1 MDSSEQSKGHAHRW
15 TLRTGPQVVSS
26 VAEGEGHQ
34 HEVRGILSGLPIPVG
49 DDHIHELVENHVMVE
64 SGPSIN
70 HAEAKK
76 DMDNYGTGLGTAA
89 DLAKGI
95 LPDLVDPEHSY
106 VFKSGEFGL
115 FDYWYIDNAH
125 NYWKYSNAPEGTPD
139 HNPDLGMP
147 VMSKDQPMP
156 AENPQ
161 FFTFEGKKRSQ
172 AVPPDLLADRN
183 DDYNPID
190 PKNIWF
196 EMYDREG
203 EVRYIYLDSDVRENI
218 DLWVQ
223 YQLRITDANIPTLR
237 TFALEKFSSFQ
248 PKDKVVGAIIMLM
261 DQGLYELDELL
272 NAAVSDLEFIDNTV
286 KLLGR
291 KFITD
296 PEFMDFLSS
305 LVGPRDPSSPLFVVS
320 SIQGEGKLG
329 TKHLASIFKFLK
341 VSPAYL
347 LSWHASHIYSRA
359 INRRAFEDALPD
371 EVDGLALSEVKRAFG
386 TQKDMQ
392 YLIDSKLRS
401 VLLEAYRDGVAK
413 SIVPRVDSD
422 EYSTLT
428 VFSDLQGRREEEI
441 EFSTWLHA
449 QPMHDITPEEQA
461 AVQEAVAS
469 DLAEQEAAE
478 EGEVTDADGQPAES
492 DAADQEAGAVDTDFG
507 KEEK

>member
-1 MDSSEQSKGHAHRW
+1 
-15 TLRTGPQVVSS
+15 VVSS
-26 VAEGEGHQ
+26 VADGAGHQ
-34 HEVRGILSGLPIPVG
+34 HEVRGILSGLPIKTG

-70 HAEAKK
+70 NSEAKK

-95 LPDLVDPEHSY
+95 MPDLVDPAHSY
-106 VFKSGEFGL
+106 VFKTGEFGL
-115 FDYWYIDNAH
+115 FDYWYIDKAN
-125 NYWKYSNAPEGTPD
+125 NYWKYSNAPEGAPD
-139 HNPDLGMP
+139 YDPNLGSPTMA
-147 VMSKDQPMP
+147 KDQPRP
-156 AENPQ
+156 TDNPQ

-172 AVPPDLLADRN
+172 AVPPDILAERN
-183 DDYNPID
+183 EAYSPID

-203 EVRYIYLDSDVRENI
+203 EVRYVYLDSDVRENV

-223 YQLRITDANIPTLR
+223 YQLRITDANIPNLR
-237 TFALEKFSSFQ
+237 TFALDKFASEQ
-248 PKDKVVGAIIMLM
+248 PRDKVVGAIIMLM
-261 DQGLYELDELL
+261 DQGLYELEELL
-272 NAAVSDLEFIDNTV
+272 NAAVSDLEVIDNTV

-291 KFITD
+291 KFICD
-296 PEFMDFLSS
+296 PDFLDFLTS
-305 LVGPRDPSSPLFVVS
+305 LGGLRESSSPLFVVS
-320 SIQGEGKLG
+320 SVQGEGKLG

-359 INRRAFEDALPD
+359 VNRRAFEDTPEE

-386 TQKDMQ
+386 TLKDMQ

-401 VLLEAYRDGVAK
+401 VLMEAYKGPVTK

-422 EYSTLT
+422 EFSTLT
-428 VFSDLQGRREEEI
+428 VFSDLQGRRAEEI

-449 QPMHDITPEEQA
+449 QPMHDISPEEQA
-461 AVQEAVAS
+461 LVEEAVAS
-469 DLAEQEAAE
+469 DLADQESV
-478 EGEVTDADGQPAES
+478 EGEETTDADGNPIQS

-507 KEEK
+507 KEEQ

>member
-1 MDSSEQSKGHAHRW
+1 
-15 TLRTGPQVVSS
+15 
-26 VAEGEGHQ
+26 
-34 HEVRGILSGLPIPVG
+34 
-49 DDHIHELVENHVMVE
+49 MVE

-70 HAEAKK
+70 NSEAKK

-95 LPDLVDPEHSY
+95 MPDLVDPAHSY
-106 VFKSGEFGL
+106 IFKTGEFGL
-115 FDYWYIDNAH
+115 FDYWYIDKAN
-125 NYWKYSNAPEGTPD
+125 NYWKYSNAPEGEPD
-139 HNPDLGMP
+139 YDPNLGSPTMA
-147 VMSKDQPMP
+147 KDQPRP
-156 AENPQ
+156 TDNPQ

-172 AVPPDLLADRN
+172 AVPPDILAERN
-183 DDYNPID
+183 EAYSPID

-203 EVRYIYLDSDVRENI
+203 EVRYVYLDSDVRENV

-223 YQLRITDANIPTLR
+223 YQLRITDANIPNLR
-237 TFALEKFSSFQ
+237 TFALDKFASEQ
-248 PKDKVVGAIIMLM
+248 PRDKVVGAIIMLM
-261 DQGLYELDELL
+261 DQGLYELEELL
-272 NAAVSDLEFIDNTV
+272 NAAVSDLEVIDNTV

-291 KFITD
+291 KFICD
-296 PEFMDFLSS
+296 PDFLDFLTS
-305 LVGPRDPSSPLFVVS
+305 LGGLRESSSPLFVVS
-320 SIQGEGKLG
+320 SVQGEGKLG

-359 INRRAFEDALPD
+359 VNRRAFEDTPEE

-386 TQKDMQ
+386 TLKDMQ

-401 VLLEAYRDGVAK
+401 VLMEAYKGPVTK

-422 EYSTLT
+422 EFSTLT
-428 VFSDLQGRREEEI
+428 VFSDLQGRRAEEI

-449 QPMHDITPEEQA
+449 QPMHDISPEEQA
-461 AVQEAVAS
+461 LVEEAVAS
-469 DLAEQEAAE
+469 DLADQESV
-478 EGEVTDADGQPAES
+478 EGEETTDADGNPIQS

-507 KEEK
+507 KEEQ